1 MSETATARVLV
12 IEDDRA
18 LSEVLCDELRARGHM
33 AVAAETVALGLE
45 QLKESE
51 FDVALVDLM
60 LPDGSGIDILR
71 QISEDDLPMEAIVLT
86 GYAAVS
92 TAIEAMKLGAYD
104 YVTKP
109 ARMEELEMLVL
120 KASEKSRLR
129 RENESLRIRLQR
141 QEPKTGLLTE
151 DPAMKEVLATLDRVA
166 GSDLPVLIQGDSG
179 TGKEL
184 IARALHSKSPRANGP
199 FVAVNCAAVPENLLE
214 SELFGHEKGAF
225 TGALSRK
232 PGLFEVAD
240 HGVLFLDEIGEVSAQ
255 VQVKLLRAIETKEF
269 FRVGATRAART
280 DVRIVSATNKN
291 LKNEMQSG
299 GFREDLYYRLN
310 GVTLRLPPLRERKL
324 DVPLLAM
331 HFLQKAAPKRN
342 ISPRAMEVLRSYSW
356 PGNVRE
362 LQMVIQRAAI
372 LSTSDAIEP
381 DDLPL
386 DVRDRNWKAA
396 ATIPTG
402 MTLEEMERQYIETV
416 LRENEGHRGKTAR
429 ALGIDP
435 KTLYNKLGPERPRS
449 GGGGG
454 GKEK

>member
-1 MSETATARVLV
+1 
-12 IEDDRA
+12 
-18 LSEVLCDELRARGHM
+18 
-33 AVAAETVALGLE
+33 
-45 QLKESE
+45 
-51 FDVALVDLM
+51 
-60 LPDGSGIDILR
+60 
-71 QISEDDLPMEAIVLT
+71 
-86 GYAAVS
+86 
-92 TAIEAMKLGAYD
+92 
-104 YVTKP
+104 
-109 ARMEELEMLVL
+109 
-120 KASEKSRLR
+120 
-129 RENESLRIRLQR
+129 LRIRLQR
-141 QEPKTGLLTE
+141 QEPTTGLLTE

-166 GSDLPVLIQGDSG
+166 ASELPVLIQGDSG

-184 IARALHSKSPRANGP
+184 IARALHRKSPRANGP

-240 HGVLFLDEIGEVSAQ
+240 HGVLFLVEIGEVSGQ

-269 FRVGATRAART
+269 FRVGSTRPART
-280 DVRIVSATNKN
+280 DVRIVSATNKH

-310 GVTLRLPPLRERKL
+310 GVTLRLPPLRDRKQ
-324 DVPLLAM
+324 DIPLLAM

-342 ISPRAMEVLRSYSW
+342 ISSRAMETLRSYSW

-372 LSTSDAIEP
+372 LSNTDAIEP

-396 ATIPTG
+396 ATVPTG
-402 MTLEEMERQYIETV
+402 MTLEEMERQYLETV
-416 LRENEGHRGKTAR
+416 LKENDGHRGKTAR

-435 KTLYNKLGPERPRS
+435 KTLYTQLGPERPRS

-454 GKEK
+454 GNKEK

>member
-1 MSETATARVLV
+1 MPETQARVLV

-18 LSEVLCDELRARGHM
+18 LSEILCDELRARGHM
-33 AVAAETVALGLE
+33 ATPAESVSAGLE
-45 QLKESE
+45 QLKAAE

-109 ARMEELEMLVL
+109 ARMEELEMLVAKAAEKARL
-120 KASEKSRLR
+120 K
-129 RENESLRIRLQR
+129 RENESLRFRLQR
-141 QEPKTGLLTE
+141 HEPVQGLVTE
-151 DPAMKEVLATLDRVA
+151 DPGMKEVLATLDRVA
-166 GSDLPVLIQGDSG
+166 PSDLPVLIQGESG

-184 IARALHSKSPRANGP
+184 IARALHQKSPRASGP

-225 TGALSRK
+225 TGALVRK

-240 HGVLFLDEIGEVSAQ
+240 RGVLFLDEIGEVSAA
-255 VQVKLLRAIETKEF
+255 VQVKLLRALETKEF

-291 LKNEMQSG
+291 LKSEMQTG
-299 GFREDLYYRLN
+299 KFREDLYYRLN
-310 GVTLRLPPLRERKL
+310 GVTLRMPPLRERKQ
-324 DVPLLAM
+324 DVTLLAM
-331 HFLQKAAPKRN
+331 HFLQRFGPRRSLSPAALE
-342 ISPRAMEVLRSYSW
+342 ALRGYSW

-362 LQMVIQRAAI
+362 LQMVIHRSAI
-372 LSTSDAIEP
+372 LSHKDVIDSP
-381 DDLPL
+381 DLPL
-386 DVRDRNWKAA
+386 DVADRSWKSAA
-396 ATIPTG
+396 IPTG
-402 MTLEEMERQYIETV
+402 MTLEEMEREYIQTV
-416 LRENEGHRGKTAR
+416 LRENEGHRGKTAK

-435 KTLYNKLGPERPRS
+435 KTLYNKLGPERPRT
-449 GGGGG
+449 
-454 GKEK
+454 KK

>member
-1 MSETATARVLV
+1 MTDTIPATARILV

-18 LSEVLCDELRARGHM
+18 LSEILCDELRARGHM
-33 AVAAETVALGLE
+33 AVAAETVGQGLE

-71 QISEDDLPMEAIVLT
+71 QISEDDLPMECIVLT

-109 ARMEELEMLVL
+109 ARMEELEMLVQ
-120 KASEKSRLR
+120 KAAEKSRLR

-141 QEPKTGLLTE
+141 HEGAGTGMVTE
-151 DPAMKEVLATLDRVA
+151 DPAMKEILATLERVA
-166 GSDLPVLIQGDSG
+166 NSELPVLIQGESG

-184 IARALHSKSPRANGP
+184 IARAVHQRSNRVSGP
-199 FVAVNCAAVPENLLE
+199 FVAVNCAAVPESLLE
-214 SELFGHEKGAF
+214 SELFGHEKGSF

-232 PGLFEVAD
+232 AGLFEVAD
-240 HGVLFLDEIGEVSAQ
+240 KGVLFLDEIGEVTPA
-255 VQVKLLRAIETKEF
+255 VQVKLLRALETKEF
-269 FRVGATRAART
+269 FRVGATRPART

-291 LKNEMQSG
+291 LKVEMQG
-299 GFREDLYYRLN
+299 GKFREDLYYRLN
-310 GVTLRLPPLRERKL
+310 GVTLRLPPLRDRKQ
-324 DVPLLAM
+324 DVLLLAM
-331 HFLQKAAPKRN
+331 HFLGRFAPKRN
-342 ISPRAMEVLRSYSW
+342 LSPRALEALKAYSW

-362 LQMVIQRAAI
+362 LQMVIQRASI
-372 LSTSDAIEP
+372 LSSNDVIDAE
-381 DDLPL
+381 DLPL

-396 ATIPTG
+396 PIPLTG
-402 MTLEEMERQYIETV
+402 LTLEEMEREYIQTV

-435 KTLYNKLGPERPRS
+435 KTLYNKLGPERPR
-449 GGGGG
+449 
-454 GKEK
+454 GKKD